1 MKPGATTLELWTRL
15 EEVFHDYKHIRAVY
29 LEKQFTDLE
38 LEHFT
43 NISDYYN
50 QIKLLAD
57 QLANVECPVSD
68 RKMVMQMITGL
79 PKGEYDTVATIISQ
93 AEPTPSFNQAR
104 SMFILEETRQKKQ
117 DDSGQHALVAQL
129 PPAQP
134 PVQPP
139 LEHPQRGGGKGHGNG
154 RAHNPKG
161 KGHGKAQNSG
171 VQQGP
176 PSAAQ
181 HQTPSWGYGWPP
193 IHPGNWASPPC
204 PFPT

>member
-57 QLANVECPVSD
+57 QLPNVECPVSD

-79 PKGEYDTVATIISQ
+79 PKGKYDTVATIISQ
-93 AEPTPSFNQAR
+93 AEPTPSFNKAR
-104 SMFILEETRQKKQ
+104 SMFILEETRQCKRNRTIP
-117 DDSGQHALVAQL
+117 DSTLSWPSFL
-129 PPAQP
+129 RPS
-134 PVQPP
+134 
-139 LEHPQRGGGKGHGNG
+139 HPSSR
-154 RAHNPKG
+154 R
-161 KGHGKAQNSG
+161 
-171 VQQGP
+171 
-176 PSAAQ
+176 
-181 HQTPSWGYGWPP
+181 
-193 IHPGNWASPPC
+193 
-204 PFPT
+204 